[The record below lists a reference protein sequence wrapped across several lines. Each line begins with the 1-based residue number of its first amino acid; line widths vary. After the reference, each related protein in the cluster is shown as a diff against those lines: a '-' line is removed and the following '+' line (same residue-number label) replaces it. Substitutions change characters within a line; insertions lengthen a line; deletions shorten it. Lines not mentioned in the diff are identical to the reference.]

1 MRAVIYAR
9 YSTDMQS
16 DASIEDQI
24 RICQERIERE
34 GWTMQQCYTD
44 HAVSGAS
51 LIRPGIQSLLQDA
64 LNGQFD
70 VVVAED
76 LDRLSRDQ
84 EDTAGVFKRMQFANV
99 GIFTLVDGFITDLH
113 VGLKG
118 TMNAIQLKQIA
129 AKVRRG
135 QRGRIEA
142 GKSAGGNAFG
152 YDVVR
157 KLDSEGN
164 LIRGDRTINK
174 AQAAIV
180 VRIFEE
186 YAAGHSPKTIAKKLN
201 KEKVESP
208 SSQGWTQSTLN
219 GNRKRGTGILNNDLY
234 VGLLIHNRLRYLKA
248 PDTGK
253 RVSRLNRESEW
264 IRKDVPEMRIIEG
277 DLWDRVKARQK
288 TLQKSCLTLRD
299 KKRPKYLLSGLLRCG
314 ACGGGYSMISQ
325 SHVGCS
331 TSRNKGTCNN
341 KRSIKRETLE
351 QRVLGSL
358 RAHLMD
364 EELCKIFCE
373 EYVAHANRLRIE
385 HNASLSGYKKERAKV
400 ERESEK
406 MVESILAGVDT
417 KSFVE
422 ISKRIADRMTELDE
436 VLETTFEAP
445 TLFHPNMAGRY
456 HEEVKALITSLN
468 TEGQRAEAAD
478 LIRGLIDKII
488 LTPKDEEKGLY
499 VDLHGSLA
507 GILSIA
513 TSSDRASVE
522 AQLKNTPDLGN
533 PTRGKNAE
541 TVSDKD
547 LHDRQVQL
555 VAGVRNSLNLRKEY
569 EKALGFQ
576 KLAEPRQVQ
585 LVAGACTH
593 RYFSNWQHDI
603 TF

>member
-9 YSTDMQS
+9 YSSDLQS

-24 RICQERIERE
+24 RICEERIKRE
-34 GWTMQQCYTD
+34 GWAMQQCYTD
-44 HAVSGAS
+44 HAISGAS
-51 LIRPGIQSLLQDA
+51 LVRPGVQSLIQDA

-99 GIFTLVDGFITDLH
+99 EIFTLADGFITDLH

-157 KLDSEGN
+157 KIDSEGN

-174 AQAAIV
+174 TQAAIV
-180 VRIFEE
+180 VRIFED
-186 YAAGHSPKTIAKKLN
+186 YAAGHSPKAIAKKLN
-201 KEKVESP
+201 QEKAESP
-208 SSQGWTQSTLN
+208 SGKGWTQSTLN
-219 GNRKRGTGILNNDLY
+219 GNRKRGTGILNNELY
-234 VGLLIHNRLRYLKA
+234 IGQLVHNRLRYLKA

-253 RVSRLNRESEW
+253 RVSRLNPESEW
-264 IRKDVPEMRIIEG
+264 LRKDVSDLRIVEG
-277 DLWDRVKARQK
+277 DLWQSVKARQK
-288 TLQKSCLTLRD
+288 TLQKESPRLWNKR
-299 KKRPKYLLSGLLRCG
+299 RPKYLLSGLLSCG
-314 ACGGGYSMISQ
+314 MCGGGYSMISQ

-331 TSRNKGTCNN
+331 TSRNKGTCEN

-364 EELCKIFCE
+364 ETLCETFCE
-373 EYVAHANRLRIE
+373 EYIAYANRLRME

-406 MVESILAGVDT
+406 MVESILAGVEP

-436 VLETTFEAP
+436 LLETTFEAP

-456 HEEVKALITSLN
+456 HEEVRALIASLN
-468 TEGQRAEAAD
+468 TEGQRAEAAE
-478 LIRGLIDKII
+478 LIRGLIDKIV
-488 LTPKDEEKGLY
+488 LTPNDTDKGLY

-507 GILSIA
+507 GILSMA
-513 TSSDRASVE
+513 TASDQATVE
-522 AQLKNTPDLGN
+522 KQLKNTPDLGN
-533 PTRGKNAE
+533 SPRAR
-541 TVSDKD
+541 DICA
-547 LHDRQVQL
+547 
-555 VAGVRNSLNLRKEY
+555 VA
-569 EKALGFQ
+569 A
-576 KLAEPRQVQ
+576 
-585 LVAGACTH
+585 
-593 RYFSNWQHDI
+593 DI
-603 TF
+603 KR